1 MAEPAT
7 IARREK
13 IKSNLCHPLPVRV
26 VGFIIQLGMHGFS
39 EKIKSRLPYP
49 PHAHHIGCKCETE
62 YLIVQ

>member
-39 EKIKSRLPYP
+39 EK
-49 PHAHHIGCKCETE
+49 
-62 YLIVQ
+62 